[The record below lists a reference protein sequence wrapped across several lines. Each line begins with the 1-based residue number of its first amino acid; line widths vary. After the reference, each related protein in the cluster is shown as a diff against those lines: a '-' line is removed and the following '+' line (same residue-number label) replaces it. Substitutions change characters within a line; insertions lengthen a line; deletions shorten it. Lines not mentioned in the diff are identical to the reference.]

1 MYGHPVEPALTGLG
15 TLALFGFLFALFV
28 AGLILAFSAKLVG
41 IKDASIVGAMVAIV
55 GGGILGAIVG
65 GIVALVFSIAGPMGI
80 ALGWLAF
87 VVTYVWVI
95 KVVFHTDWL
104 RAFLAWLIAIV
115 VELIMAGLL
124 SVAGVASPGMLHP

>member
-1 MYGHPVEPALTGLG
+1 MHALAGLG
-15 TLALFGFLFALFV
+15 LLALFGLFIALLV
-28 AGLILAFSAKLVG
+28 AGIILALSAKLVG
-41 IKDASIVGAMVAIV
+41 IKDASIVGAMVAVI

-65 GIVALVFSIAGPMGI
+65 TVVGLVFSIAGPLGPL
-80 ALGWLAF
+80 LGWLAF

-115 VELIMAGLL
+115 VEVLVTALL
-124 SVAGVASPGMLHP
+124 SVAGIATIGMLHP